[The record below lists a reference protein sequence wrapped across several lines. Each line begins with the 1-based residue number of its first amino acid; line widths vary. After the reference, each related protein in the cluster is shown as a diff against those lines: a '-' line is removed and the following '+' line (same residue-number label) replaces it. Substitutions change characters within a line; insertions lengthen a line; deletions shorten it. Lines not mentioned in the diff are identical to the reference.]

1 TRAAMIWMRGR
12 REGGAARRLLS
23 VFLAYRRH
31 VYRGVSHA
39 VETQKVVDFA
49 IVVPAEIN
57 RSQAQGVGHKIDIL
71 GDVTR
76 LQEDKAVAPVAVL
89 KTDLSKTAV
98 MKITK
103 AAPSAIS
110 DWIIA

>member
-1 TRAAMIWMRGR
+1 
-12 REGGAARRLLS
+12 

-71 GDVTR
+71 GDVTG
-76 LQEDKAVAPVAVL
+76 LQKDKAVAPVAVL
-89 KTDLSKTAV
+89 ENRSLKDGRDENDQGGAECNLRLDHSLRDSLGSVSFAKQA
-98 MKITK
+98 KR
-103 AAPSAIS
+103 
-110 DWIIA
+110 